1 MNFSQALK
9 RLYKDV
15 KGTSI
20 NSKKTHISL
29 CVRSGSVKGA
39 LCSSTN
45 KAYIKK
51 LVTSYAPIV
60 SWGLRGDSTEH
71 NRYDDSTNYDS
82 LISLNSSV
90 HDYDK
95 DLSLRS
101 WGIYPS
107 RAVLLNN
114 ISHFKE
120 GHKMQL
126 KLSNSITGYTDF
138 YNLSCISN
146 LYPISLTQN
155 ELVNFPAD
163 DLFEIV
169 QEVNKVLKEYKQKPL
184 VMTDMIDHRLYR
196 NDILCIV
203 INKTYGLD
211 KRKVK
216 EKEVECLS
224 ALLTGFCTI
233 DALNFQNEVISQ
245 VCGCIEKI
253 IKNANL
259 NSNTALKYQKDIK
272 LSDDN
277 IKVLTG
283 NKGEYGLADL
293 TIKNQEILNL
303 DYEYYP
309 YLDVDTLIEEFHQS
323 SDKLVILHGNP
334 GVGKSKLSSLISHK
348 FLKEFNQ
355 NVIMFPGRYCME
367 RDAWSVIEHE
377 IEESSR
383 DGKDTFVVIDDL
395 DPAFLNRDMGA
406 ESTGNVFFN
415 SLITL
420 LDGVIS
426 TGVKFIITT
435 NHVILKTDDSP
446 LYRPGRLFD
455 SILLRPLTS
464 KEALVLLEKYNVSKT
479 KVSEFKKLK
488 QEEYYQSYVAQFI
501 NESNNN
507 IKRSY
512 YKGENKQVTADK
524 TNRIGFN

>member
-1 MNFSQALK
+1 MNLSEALK

-15 KGTSI
+15 KKTSI
-20 NSKKTHISL
+20 NSEKMHVDMCLRK
-29 CVRSGSVKGA
+29 GSVKAGVCA
-39 LCSSTN
+39 STN

-51 LVTSYAPIV
+51 IV
-60 SWGLRGDSTEH
+60 SRYAGIDPWGMRGDSTEH
-71 NRYDDSTNYDS
+71 NRWSDSTNYDS
-82 LISLNSSV
+82 LISHNASV
-90 HDYDK
+90 HDYK
-95 DLSLRS
+95 RELSVRS
-101 WGIYPS
+101 WGLYPTRS
-107 RAVLLNN
+107 TLLNH
-114 ISHFKE
+114 ISYYKE

-126 KLSNSITGYTDF
+126 KMTGSLTGYTDF

-155 ELVNFPAD
+155 ELVNFPVD

-169 QEVNKVLKEYKQKPL
+169 QETNKVLKEYKQKPL
-184 VMTDMIDHRLYR
+184 IMTDMIDHRLYR
-196 NDILCIV
+196 NDIICIV

-233 DALNFQNEVISQ
+233 DALNFHNEVISQ

-283 NKGEYGLADL
+283 KKGDYDLEDL
-293 TIKNQEILNL
+293 TIKNQEINSL
-303 DYEYYP
+303 DYDYYP
-309 YLDVDTLIEEFHQS
+309 YLDVDTLIDEFHQS
-323 SDKLVILHGNP
+323 SDKLIILHGNP

-367 RDAWSVIEHE
+367 RDAWAVIEHE
-377 IEESSR
+377 IENSSR

-395 DPAFLNRDMGA
+395 DPAFLNRDMGV
-406 ESTGNVFFN
+406 ESTSNVFFN

-426 TGVKFIITT
+426 TGVKFVITT
-435 NHVILKTDDSP
+435 NHVILQTDDSP

-455 SILLRPLTS
+455 SLLLRPLTS
-464 KEALVLLEKYNVSKT
+464 KEALALLEKYDVSKT

-488 QEEYYQSYVAQFI
+488 QDEYYQSFVARFI

-512 YKGENKQVTADK
+512 YKGENKQVTTVK
-524 TNRIGFN
+524 RNKIGFN

>member
-1 MNFSQALK
+1 MEN
-9 RLYKDV
+9 
-15 KGTSI
+15 TSI
-20 NSKKTHISL
+20 NSKKMHITM
-29 CVRSGSVKGA
+29 RARKGTVKDGW
-39 LCSSTN
+39 CISTN
-45 KAYIKK
+45 EAYVKK
-51 LVTSYAPIV
+51 LVCVYAAIGPCEL
-60 SWGLRGDSTEH
+60 SGNSTEH
-71 NRYDDSTNYDS
+71 NRWSNSTNYDS
-82 LISLNSSV
+82 LISHNASV
-90 HDYDK
+90 HDHERE
-95 DLSLRS
+95 LSLRS
-101 WGIYPS
+101 WGMYPS
-107 RAVLLNN
+107 RATLLNH
-114 ISHFKE
+114 ISYYRE

-126 KLSNSITGYTDF
+126 KMTGSLTGYTDF

-155 ELVNFPAD
+155 ELVNFPVD

-169 QEVNKVLKEYKQKPL
+169 QETNKVLKEYKQKPL

-211 KRKVK
+211 KRKVN
-216 EKEVECLS
+216 EKEIECLS

-233 DALNFQNEVISQ
+233 DALNFQNEVVSQ
-245 VCGCIEKI
+245 ICGCIEKI

-259 NSNTALKYQKDIK
+259 NSNTALKYQKDIR

-283 NKGEYGLADL
+283 KKGEYDLEDL

-303 DYEYYP
+303 DYDYYP

-323 SDKLVILHGNP
+323 SDKLIILHGNP
-334 GVGKSKLSSLISHK
+334 GVGKSKLTSLISHK

-367 RDAWSVIEHE
+367 RDAWSVLEHE

-395 DPAFLNRDMGA
+395 DPAFLNRDLGV
-406 ESTGNVFFN
+406 ESTSNVFFN

-426 TGVKFIITT
+426 TGVKFVIST
-435 NHVILKTDDSP
+435 NHVILQTDDSP

-464 KEALVLLEKYNVSKT
+464 KEALALLQKYNVSKA
-479 KVSEFKKLK
+479 KVREFKKLK
-488 QEEYYQSYVAQFI
+488 QDEYYQSFVAQFI

-512 YKGENKQVTADK
+512 YRGENKQVTTIK
-524 TNRIGFN
+524 SNKIGFN